1 VSATSLADDPQES
14 RRFLIA
20 VGAARYEGCQ
30 LEDLDVNPDLTRV
43 CELFEARGYT
53 RVLAEISVNPTAID
67 LRSALENWLVSPDR
81 RMSDA
86 TVIYYAGHGL
96 KAPGGHY
103 LMCADSR
110 EDRLVSS
117 ALRADDLALMVAGAP
132 TRGDILV
139 ILDTCYAGGGVGDM
153 AAVASQ
159 LTAVQPAQSRGLWL
173 LASARAKEVA
183 VDHAFVDG
191 LSHALK
197 LARAGAH
204 QAFIDLTEITERIN
218 SSLKQF
224 HPYQRASCTTIN
236 TGGPAPFFP
245 NPDYVPGLSGADLD
259 VEVVHRMRQ
268 ERRTHFGPRGRGV
281 EHPGEPGSY
290 FTGRLAAL
298 TDLVTWLSNPEH
310 DGRARLITGAPGS
323 GKSAVLGHLL
333 SLADGVADHSYSGP
347 YPLPPLQCITAHIL
361 ARRRSLEEITAQIGR
376 TIGTVSDSVDEL
388 LVALAG
394 REGLFTLL
402 IDALDEAGNAGY
414 RTEATRIAHELLR
427 PLSAMPNV
435 RLIVGTRY
443 GPVRAIGPAVRVID
457 LDNEE
462 YQGPEDVTDYVT
474 SLLLAADNP
483 ASLSPYRDE
492 PIAATLVA
500 RGIAARAGKSFLVAR
515 MIARSVI
522 YGDVIIDTGSRDWQ
536 DHLPGEVT
544 EAFAS
549 YLARFGERERKV
561 RRLLAPL
568 AYAEDQGLPWDRI
581 WASLA
586 TALSGEECSD
596 DDIGW
601 LLENASDYI
610 VESAIGDRSV
620 FRLYHEALA
629 EYLRD
634 PRRIVES
641 HARIM
646 ETLLDQVS
654 VLPGSHKRNW
664 LMAHP
669 YTRTHIASHGTA
681 GNRIHDLLAD
691 PEFLVYAE
699 PATLVPALRD
709 VASQADALVASIY
722 RSSIDRHRHASSST
736 RRELLAL
743 DAARYRNHGFSRSLS
758 ESLAWIVRWASGSQ
772 TSSALRATLSEPP
785 VSGIRTLTS
794 GVVDGRVVVITGSR
808 DGVVRVWDIATG
820 ELRAKLVGHSGGVQ
834 SVAYVHTSEGPLL
847 VTGGRDGTVRVW
859 DLATEI
865 QRAVL
870 RGHDGWV
877 RSVACSVVHDKQ
889 VAVTGSSDGTVRVW
903 DLASGEEIA
912 VLSGHTNWIN
922 AVACT
927 TLDHS
932 PVALSGSRDGTV
944 RLWDLESFELR
955 ASFDG
960 HTGGVYTVA
969 CTELDNRPVAITGG
983 DDRRLRVWMLETQEQ
998 LAVLVGHMGWIRG
1011 VACTALD
1018 NQPNAVSG
1026 GDDGTVR
1033 VWDLEAGQQR
1043 ALLTG
1048 HTGWVLG
1055 VACTV
1060 LDGRP
1065 LATTGGDDGIVR
1077 VWDLAGVGDLPVR
1090 TGHTG
1095 QVKAIAFASL
1105 KGRRLALSGGTDLA
1119 IRVWD
1124 IETGEVRAMLTG
1136 HTGTVN
1142 AIATATIAGQP
1153 RLVSVGSDS
1162 TMRIWDLR
1170 AGDQTAVL
1178 HGHAGLVQAV
1188 ACATVRGA
1196 PIAVSGADDGLVRV
1210 WNLDAG
1216 EQYMTLEGHT
1226 SGVTSIACTVLQKRP
1241 VAVTG
1246 GSDGTIRAWDLE
1258 TGEEVASLHGH
1269 VGWVR
1274 TVLCLTLHGRVVVA
1288 SSGDDRMVRLW
1299 DLEGAAEIAVLHGHT
1314 GAVNALACSRDRERP
1329 LIFTGSDDCTVR
1341 VWDAAT
1347 QVCRDV
1353 LALPYPVGALAAGQP
1368 SRIAVGA
1375 GWEVC
1380 IYDRSANIGKVHN
1393 GWALSRLP
1401 QLGGLLAGERESAPD
1416 GHEFICDQ
1424 VYGDELH
1431 EVCVLSP

>member
-1 VSATSLADDPQES
+1 MSPAEDSHEP

-20 VGAARYEGCQ
+20 VGAARYEGSL
-30 LEDLDVNPDLTRV
+30 LEDLDVEPDLARV
-43 CELFEARGYT
+43 CELFEARGYL
-53 RVLAEISVNPTAID
+53 RVLAEVSINPTSVD
-67 LRSALENWLVSPDR
+67 LRSALENWLGSADR
-81 RMSDA
+81 RASDV

-110 EDRLVSS
+110 EERLVSS
-117 ALRADDLALMVAGAP
+117 ALRAEDLALMVAGAR

-159 LTAVQPAQSRGLWL
+159 LTAVQPAQSRGLWM

-191 LSHALK
+191 LNHALR

-204 QAFIDLTEITERIN
+204 QAYIDLTEITERIN

-224 HPYQRASCTTIN
+224 HPYQRASCTTID

-245 NPDYVPGLSGADLD
+245 NPDYVPGLPQADLD
-259 VEVVHRMRQ
+259 VEVVRRMRQ
-268 ERRTHFGPRGRGV
+268 ERLTHFEPRGRGV
-281 EHPGEPGSY
+281 EHAGEAGSY

-298 TDLVTWLSNPEH
+298 TELVTWLSNPEH
-310 DGRARLITGAPGS
+310 DRRARLITGAPGS

-333 SLADGVADHSYSGP
+333 SLADGVADSSYAGP
-347 YPLPPLQCITAHIL
+347 YPLPPARCITAHIL
-361 ARRRSLEEITAQIGR
+361 ARRRSLEEITAEIGR
-376 TIGTVSDSVDEL
+376 MIGTVSDSVDDL

-402 IDALDEAGNAGY
+402 IDALDEAGTAGY

-427 PLSAMPNV
+427 PLSSMPNV
-435 RLIVGTRY
+435 RLIVGTRH
-443 GPVRAIGPAVRVID
+443 GPIRAIGSAVRVID
-457 LDNEE
+457 LDNDE
-462 YQGPEDVTDYVT
+462 YQGREDVTDYVT
-474 SLLLAADNP
+474 SLLLAEDDP
-483 ASLSPYRDE
+483 ASVSPYRDE

-522 YGDVIIDTGSRDWQ
+522 YGDVIIDTNSPDWQ
-536 DHLPGEVT
+536 DHLPSEVA
-544 EAFAS
+544 EAFGS
-549 YLARFGERERKV
+549 YLARFGDRERKV

-568 AYAEDQGLPWDRI
+568 AYAEDRGLPWDRI
-581 WASLA
+581 WAALA
-586 TALSGEECSD
+586 TALSGEDCSD
-596 DDIGW
+596 DDIAW

-610 VESAIGDRSV
+610 VEAAIGDRSV

-634 PRRIVES
+634 SRRIVES
-641 HARIM
+641 HSLIM
-646 ETLLDQVS
+646 ETLIGQVP
-654 VLPGSHKRNW
+654 VIPGKHRRNW

-669 YTRTHIASHGTA
+669 YTRTHIASHATA
-681 GNRIHDLLAD
+681 GNRMHDLLAD

-709 VASQADALVASIY
+709 VPSQADALVASIY
-722 RSSIDRHRHASSST
+722 RSSIDRHRHASTAT

-758 ESLAWIVRWASGSQ
+758 ESLEWVVRWASGSQ

-794 GVVDGRVVVITGSR
+794 GVVDGRVVAVTGSR
-808 DGVVRVWDIATG
+808 DGTVRVWDVGTG
-820 ELRAKLVGHSGGVQ
+820 ELRANLVGHDGSVQ
-834 SVAYVHTSEGPLL
+834 SVAYVNTSAGPLA

-859 DLATEI
+859 DLAEER

-877 RSVACSVVHDKQ
+877 RSVACSVVHDKP
-889 VAVTGSSDGTVRVW
+889 VAVSGSSDGTVRVW
-903 DLASGEEIA
+903 DLGSGEEIA

-922 AVACT
+922 TVACT
-927 TLDHS
+927 TLDRS

-955 ASFDG
+955 ASFDR
-960 HTGGVYTVA
+960 HIGGVYAVA
-969 CTELDNRPVAITGG
+969 CTELNNRPVAVTGG

-1011 VACTALD
+1011 VACTVLD
-1018 NQPNAVSG
+1018 DHPNAVTG

-1033 VWDLEAGQQR
+1033 VWDLETGQQR

-1048 HTGWVLG
+1048 HTGWVLS

-1065 LATTGGDDGIVR
+1065 LATTGGDDGVVR
-1077 VWDLAGVGDLPVR
+1077 VWDLAGVGDLPMR

-1095 QVKAIAFASL
+1095 EVKAITFANV
-1105 KGRRLALSGGTDLA
+1105 KGRRLALSGGTDRA

-1124 IETGEVRAMLTG
+1124 VETGEIRAMLTG

-1142 AIATATIAGQP
+1142 ALASVTVAGQP
-1153 RLVSVGSDS
+1153 RVVSVGSDS
-1162 TMRIWDLR
+1162 TMRVWDLK

-1178 HGHAGLVQAV
+1178 HGHAGLVQTV
-1188 ACATVRGA
+1188 ACTTVRGV
-1196 PIAVSGADDGLVRV
+1196 PVAVSGADDGLVRV
-1210 WNLDAG
+1210 WNLDAD

-1226 SGVTSIACTVLQKRP
+1226 SGVTSIACTVLQNRP
-1241 VAVTG
+1241 VAVSG
-1246 GSDGTIRAWDLE
+1246 SSDGTIRVWDLR
-1258 TGEEVASLHGH
+1258 TGEQVANLRGH
-1269 VGWVR
+1269 AGWVR
-1274 TVLCLTLHGRVVVA
+1274 TVLCMFVHGRVIAV

-1299 DLEGAAEIAVLHGHT
+1299 DLEDAAELAALRGHT
-1314 GAVNALACSRDRERP
+1314 GAVNASASSRDRERP
-1329 LIFTGSDDCTVR
+1329 LIFTGGDDCTVR

-1347 QVCRDV
+1347 RMCTDV
-1353 LALPYPVGALAAGQP
+1353 LALPYPVGALAAGHP
-1368 SRIAVGA
+1368 SRMAVGA

-1380 IYDRSANIGKVHN
+1380 IYDRSGNTAAVHN
-1393 GWALSRLP
+1393 GWS
-1401 QLGGLLAGERESAPD
+1401 
-1416 GHEFICDQ
+1416 
-1424 VYGDELH
+1424 
-1431 EVCVLSP
+1431 